1 MSDAIAR
8 MVFHLIRS
16 PGWKPDRGLSP
27 GPYLKPPPMHR
38 EPRPK
43 FFSPAMKAKVLGALE
58 AGPATGEE
66 VAMRTKC
73 NIHSVHAK
81 LSRLHHDGVIKRTKS
96 AISPQTGRMVQV
108 YELK

>member
-1 MSDAIAR
+1 MSDA
-8 MVFHLIRS
+8 LIRMTAFLLMS
-16 PGWKPDRGLSP
+16 PPWKPDRGVSP
-27 GPYLKPPPMHR
+27 GPYLKPAPMHR
-38 EPRPK
+38 ESRPK
-43 FFSPAMKAKVLGALE
+43 FFAPAMKAKVLGALQ

-108 YELK
+108 YALK